1 MELALI
7 GLCTAPV
14 VGLMRN
20 IYKYKFKERDCI
32 PLEQLSTGD
41 IIFISHNL
49 GRLMHNTVNIEFS
62 HIGMTYRDYD
72 GTLYFME
79 LTPPGDNRKSNGGPG
94 IYPFMDRYSHYN
106 GYFCVRQ
113 CNYNISNELLM
124 SAYNRIL
131 QCNVGF
137 DYSFT
142 SHFLL
147 SRIGFRRDIHKTN
160 EQGFYEFC
168 CSEFV
173 YLLLCHMNLIQF
185 DEDSF
190 HDSFRFLSGESLDE
204 IYGPIFDI
212 DNDYRVTEPSPL
224 LSDQTTI
231 PYHEYEQQL
240 YQEEEEN
247 SYY

>member
-7 GLCTAPV
+7 GICAIPV

-20 IYKYKFKERDCI
+20 LYKYKFSERDCI
-32 PLEQLSTGD
+32 PLEQLNTGD

-62 HIGMTYRDYD
+62 HIGIIYRDHD

-79 LTPPGDNRKSNGGPG
+79 LTPPGDNRLSTGGPG
-94 IYPFMDRYSHYN
+94 IYKFMDRYAHYN

-113 CNYNISNELLM
+113 CKYEISPETLL
-124 SAYNRIL
+124 SAYNRIDS
-131 QCNVGF
+131 CNIGF

-147 SRIGFRRDIHKTN
+147 SRIGYRRDIYSTN
-160 EQGFYEFC
+160 DQDKYEFC

-173 YLLLCHMNLIQF
+173 YLLLCHMQLIQF
-185 DEDSF
+185 SEDAF
-190 HDSFRFLSGESLDE
+190 HDSFRYLSGEELDE
-204 IYGPIFDI
+204 IYGPILDI
-212 DNDYRVTEPSPL
+212 DNDYRLYKSPL
-224 LSDQTTI
+224 LLENDNTIDQ
-231 PYHEYEQQL
+231 
-240 YQEEEEN
+240 
-247 SYY
+247 